1 MKHPDKPAN
10 EANRLEELQ
19 RLGILDTAQEERF
32 DRYTRLARRLFDMP
46 IVLVSLVD
54 SNRQWFK
61 SRVGLAA
68 TETPRDISFC
78 GHAILEEQPLI
89 IEDARADTRFHD
101 NPLVTGDPNIRFYA
115 GCPVKGPDGHPLGTI
130 CLIDRE
136 PRVLS
141 DSDIESLKD
150 ISEMVSAEIA
160 SLQLAMTD
168 ELTGISNRR
177 GFDMLAVQALAM
189 CRRNGQAATLVM
201 IDMDEF
207 KQINDKFGHLEGD
220 RALQEFA
227 NLLLETFRD
236 SDVVARLGGDEFC
249 ALLTGTNASNAETG
263 VMRLTEATA
272 AFNREAM
279 LDFPLLFSAGISV
292 CKPEAELADALRNAD
307 EQMYQAKLVNRGC
320 KKPA

>member
-1 MKHPDKPAN
+1 MDSSINLGSTLLIN
-10 EANRLEELQ
+10 EAIRLDELQ

-32 DRYTRLARRLFDMP
+32 DRYTKLARRLFDMP

-89 IEDARADTRFHD
+89 IEDASADKRFHD
-101 NPLVTGDPNIRFYA
+101 NPLVTTDPNIRFYA

-136 PRVLS
+136 PRVHS

-150 ISEMVSAEIA
+150 I
-160 SLQLAMTD
+160 
-168 ELTGISNRR
+168 G
-177 GFDMLAVQALAM
+177 
-189 CRRNGQAATLVM
+189 
-201 IDMDEF
+201 DMDEF
-207 KQINDKFGHLEGD
+207 KQINDNFGHHEGD
-220 RALQEFA
+220 RALQAFA

-249 ALLTGTNASNAETG
+249 ALLTGTTASNAEIGIT
-263 VMRLTEATA
+263 RLTEATA
-272 AFNREAM
+272 TFNREAM
-279 LDFPLLFSAGISV
+279 LGFPLLFSAGISV
-292 CKPEAELADALRNAD
+292 CNPDAELAEALRNAD
-307 EQMYQAKLVNRGC
+307 EQMYQVKLRNRGC

>member
-1 MKHPDKPAN
+1 MDSSINLGSTLLIN
-10 EANRLEELQ
+10 EAIRLDELQ

-32 DRYTRLARRLFDMP
+32 DRYTKPARRLFDMP

-89 IEDARADTRFHD
+89 IEDASADKRFHD
-101 NPLVTGDPNIRFYA
+101 NPLVTTDPNIRFYA

-136 PRVLS
+136 PRVFS

-150 ISEMVSAEIA
+150 I
-160 SLQLAMTD
+160 
-168 ELTGISNRR
+168 G
-177 GFDMLAVQALAM
+177 DMY
-189 CRRNGQAATLVM
+189 
-201 IDMDEF
+201 EF
-207 KQINDKFGHLEGD
+207 KQINDNFGHHEGD
-220 RALQEFA
+220 RALQAFA

-249 ALLTGTNASNAETG
+249 ALLTGTNASNAEIG
-263 VMRLTEATA
+263 VTRLTEATA
-272 AFNREAM
+272 TFNREAM
-279 LDFPLLFSAGISV
+279 LGFPLLFSAGISV
-292 CKPEAELADALRNAD
+292 CNPDA
-307 EQMYQAKLVNRGC
+307 
-320 KKPA
+320 

>member
-1 MKHPDKPAN
+1 MDSSINLGSTLLIN
-10 EANRLEELQ
+10 EAIRLDELQ

-32 DRYTRLARRLFDMP
+32 DRYTKLARRLFDMP

-89 IEDARADTRFHD
+89 IEDASADKRFHD
-101 NPLVTGDPNIRFYA
+101 NPLVTTDPNIRFYA

-136 PRVLS
+136 PRVFS

-150 ISEMVSAEIA
+150 I
-160 SLQLAMTD
+160 
-168 ELTGISNRR
+168 G
-177 GFDMLAVQALAM
+177 
-189 CRRNGQAATLVM
+189 
-201 IDMDEF
+201 DMDEF
-207 KQINDKFGHLEGD
+207 KQINDNFGHHEGD
-220 RALQEFA
+220 RALQAFA

-249 ALLTGTNASNAETG
+249 ALLTGTTASNAEIGIT
-263 VMRLTEATA
+263 RLTEATA
-272 AFNREAM
+272 TFNREAM
-279 LDFPLLFSAGISV
+279 LGFPLLFSAGISV
-292 CKPEAELADALRNAD
+292 CNPDAELAEALRNAD
-307 EQMYQAKLVNRGC
+307 EQMYQVKLRNRGC